1 MLLKIG
7 AHELGFLRPDQ
18 PSQTP
23 IFQRTF
29 RGQGVWLTIEV
40 PDVDAEHERLL
51 QLGLP
56 ILVSLRNEAWG
67 DRQFSIVDP
76 NGMGIDIVAR
86 IVPA

>member
-1 MLLKIG
+1 MLLTIG

-18 PSQTP
+18 PLQAP

-29 RGQGVWLTIEV
+29 KGQGVWLTIEV
-40 PDVDAEHERLL
+40 QDVDAEHERLL

-56 ILVSLRNEAWG
+56 IVGSLRNEAWG
-67 DRQFSIVDP
+67 DRHFSIVDP
-76 NGMGIDIVAR
+76 NGMGIDIVTR